1 MIFSDDSLQ
10 HHALVLGAGGVGHA
24 LAQALA
30 AHPRVA
36 SVTATHR
43 GAATERDGIP
53 YQSLDLTDDEAI
65 AAFGTAQVSGPQAP
79 NLIFYTAGL
88 LHGEGLTP
96 EKRLAEVESEAL
108 MASYRI
114 NAVAPLLLAKA
125 LSPGLP
131 RRGPALWASLS
142 ARVGSIGDNR
152 LGGWYSY
159 RMSKA
164 AHNMGLRTLAI
175 ELRRKHR
182 DLLCVAL
189 HPGTVATKLSEPFRR
204 PDQPKL
210 LTPEGSAAALL
221 KTVSTLTLE
230 DHGSFFAYDGQPIP
244 W

>member
-1 MIFSDDSLQ
+1 MIFSDERLA

-24 LAQALA
+24 LARALA

-65 AAFGTAQVSGPQAP
+65 AAFGAAQVSGPQAP

-96 EKRLAEVESEAL
+96 EKRLAEVESAAL
-108 MASYRI
+108 MVSYRI

-131 RRGPALWASLS
+131 RRGPARQSGQPWLQ
-142 ARVGSIGDNR
+142 RPVR
-152 LGGWYSY
+152 
-159 RMSKA
+159 R
-164 AHNMGLRTLAI
+164 R
-175 ELRRKHR
+175 LRRILLAPAGVRRGCGVVPRR
-182 DLLCVAL
+182 DRGSRGARHGVPVARL
-189 HPGTVATKLSEPFRR
+189 ERDFWNGNRR
-204 PDQPKL
+204 NR
-210 LTPEGSAAALL
+210 
-221 KTVSTLTLE
+221 
-230 DHGSFFAYDGQPIP
+230 
-244 W
+244 